1 MDNRRLINILESLLL
16 SHNKPLPINKI
27 KEVFDS
33 YYKDKFNQQNE
44 LSTEI
49 TNDFILKLLSDL
61 SSRYQNTSLEL
72 VSVSSGYRLQIRQD
86 YSLWVSLLLEEK
98 PQKYSRAFLET
109 LALIAYKQ
117 PITRGEIEEIR
128 GVSVNSHTIKT
139 LIEREWIRIIGHK
152 DVPGKPALYATTKNF
167 LDYFS
172 LNKLDELPMLNEV
185 NIKEIITA

>member
-16 SHNKPLPINKI
+16 SHEKPISINKI
-27 KEVFDS
+27 KEVFDI
-33 YYKDKFNQQNE
+33 YYQDKFDTANE

-49 TNDFILKLLSDL
+49 TSDFILKLLSDL
-61 SSRYQNTSLEL
+61 TARYHNTALEL
-72 VSVSSGYRLQIRQD
+72 VSVSSGYRIQIRQD

-128 GVSVNSHTIKT
+128 GVSVNSQTIKT
-139 LIEREWIRIIGHK
+139 LIEREWIRVIGHK
-152 DVPGKPALYATTKNF
+152 DVPGKPALYATTKTF

-185 NIKEIITA
+185 NIKETITA